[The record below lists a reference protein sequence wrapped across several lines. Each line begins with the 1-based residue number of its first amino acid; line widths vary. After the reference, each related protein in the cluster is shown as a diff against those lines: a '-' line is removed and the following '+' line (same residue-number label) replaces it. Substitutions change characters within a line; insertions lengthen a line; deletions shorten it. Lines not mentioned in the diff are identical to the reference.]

1 MEGRCIGAHTAE
13 VRPNVDADVDA
24 GVTEDEALLNAAWA
38 ALMAGRP
45 RELRALERLLDRVM
59 AEGCRKTQGGPE
71 RGASLRRLELLLAS
85 TARNLRVMRGQWR
98 MG

>member
-1 MEGRCIGAHTAE
+1 MGGRGIGAHTAE
-13 VRPNVDADVDA
+13 VRLDVDADVDTD
-24 GVTEDEALLNAAWA
+24 VDTDEVLLDAAWA

-45 RELRALERLLDRVM
+45 RELQALEQLLDRVIV
-59 AEGCRKTQGGPE
+59 EGWKRTQGGPE
-71 RGASLRRLELLLAS
+71 RMASLRRLELLLAS